1 MAYDEAT
8 LGCALLDAHV
18 NQHKAWKEQLS
29 WKQETGGGLVLALLL
44 TPPII
49 LHVTIY
55 LKTPV
60 SSFGK
65 IGGKFFKVFKVLSSV
80 NLLGYPLCSTGPFVQ
95 VGVVPLHCL

>member
-1 MAYDEAT
+1 MRFARCTCQPAQGMERTAVLEA
-8 LGCALLDAHV
+8 GD
-18 NQHKAWKEQLS
+18 W
-29 WKQETGGGLVLALLL
+29 GGGLVLALLL